1 MRVRPSLKMER
12 WPRGSHMIM
21 MMIVR
26 MLICKKGSAFLSDG
40 HGVQSPCSV
49 ITQEITKEVI
59 SFPFQYLRIDVVS
72 PRSFA
77 TSDSSLDFLVRE
89 MIFLAFDLKGF
100 ILMENLKG
108 KLKDLSGTPGTA
120 ESSSTLDACNLS
132 NCDLDKTFANMGV
145 EELSSYFCN
154 DKRKRV
160 MDIFQSTTARTQTVW
175 SSGQGNVRK
184 SLRFRVQISAKSR
197 TLGDFFSCVSLAGTV
212 IPVAGGRLS
221 EDMYPNRKQRANSGS
236 SSSRSM

>member
-1 MRVRPSLKMER
+1 MKKQMDLLGGNRIEDVRWLCSLTE
-12 WPRGSHMIM
+12 SELDL
-21 MMIVR
+21 
-26 MLICKKGSAFLSDG
+26 LIGLKVLIQQRAKKIGR
-40 HGVQSPCSV
+40 
-49 ITQEITKEVI
+49 E
-59 SFPFQYLRIDVVS
+59 
-72 PRSFA
+72 
-77 TSDSSLDFLVRE
+77 SL
-89 MIFLAFDLKGF
+89 ANKFDLKTLRSLSF

-160 MDIFQSTTARTQTVW
+160 MDM
-175 SSGQGNVRK
+175 
-184 SLRFRVQISAKSR
+184 
-197 TLGDFFSCVSLAGTV
+197 
-212 IPVAGGRLS
+212 LS